1 MSQSPADPLAQLWAK
16 SRDNGDAW
24 MPLRCHLADAAGT
37 AAELWDSW
45 LPGQAKAIIED
56 SVKDPQ
62 LAKKLAVFLAAVHDV
77 GKASAFF
84 QEKVPQLAHRVS
96 MSGMYIPELGPEKYL
111 APHATLGAF
120 VLRDWL
126 MERWGFST
134 FGAEELAVIVGGHH
148 GVYPGLERGED
159 IENALARED
168 SPWFEARNRAL
179 EEASICA
186 GLNEDDWKTLAAGRL
201 SQAAQLVLTGVVIV
215 ADWIASN
222 EDYFLYP
229 EDEEQPDTQ
238 ATVLADPSPRHR
250 VSTALNALS
259 LPGPWRTQPAP
270 DLAGASEDEAIAQF
284 FRERF
289 SFPREATPRPMQA
302 DAVRAAEELEGP
314 GLIIIEAPT
323 GEGKTEAALAAA
335 ETLARRFN
343 SGGVMVALPTCATSD
358 GIFSRVLRWLE
369 SAVPAGQRA
378 SMALTHSRAG
388 LNDDYQ
394 SLFARP
400 GRPDPFSG
408 VRGVWGDQDNHH
420 TQKAAIE
427 AHHWL
432 RGRKTAAL
440 AAFTVGTI
448 DQFLMC
454 ALKSKHV
461 MLRHLGLASKVVVLD
476 EIHAADYYM
485 QVYLHR
491 ALEWC
496 GAHGVPVIACSA
508 TLPPVQRA
516 ALLESYR
523 RGRCVAQGM
532 TKLKIKK
539 LPSLQENSLAFPLI
553 CTVSDA
559 EMRRYTPAA
568 SGRFS
573 RTTLEIIGDDVD
585 ALAERILSEI
595 HDGGCVAII
604 RNTVKRA
611 CELYE
616 RLVADPRLG
625 EDNVRLLHS
634 RFIASDRRELE
645 RQLLDKLGPKGDR
658 PERLVVVATQV
669 IEQSL
674 DIDVDL
680 MVSDLAPI
688 DLLVQRIGRL
698 HRHNRDNRPTGLQE
712 ARLLITGMS
721 DAGNWS
727 TPPEIDRGSC
737 AIYGESTLLRTL
749 ATLYALIFSRSKP
762 VLHSPEDVPAL
773 VAMAYAESLED
784 VPPPASAWSDP
795 MAAADENMQIE
806 KSAKEQKA
814 RAFLAPKPTKMAVW
828 GWNEIGTAEE
838 VRGQAQVRDIQDS
851 IEVIVIREDQQGP
864 TCLEWID
871 QYGGHPVDSMGGIPR
886 DLALAL
892 ARCTVTLP
900 SAPFRNADRLD
911 RLIQELE
918 GRTPES
924 WSMNPWLRG
933 MLALPINDQGVFEWD
948 GLIFRYDRKL
958 GLEVGK
964 REC

>member
-96 MSGMYIPELGPEKYL
+96 MSGMHIPELGPEKYF

-120 VLRDWL
+120 ALRDWL
-126 MERWGFST
+126 VQHCGFSVLV
-134 FGAEELAVIVGGHH
+134 ANELAIVVAGHH
-148 GVYPGLERGED
+148 GAYPEMSAITAVRRTL
-159 IENALARED
+159 IIED
-168 SPWFEARNRAL
+168 SAWSEVRNKAL
-179 EEASICA
+179 EEASTCA
-186 GLNEDDWKTLAAGRL
+186 QLNADDWKVLASADF
-201 SQAAQLVLTGVVIV
+201 SQSAQLVLTGLVIV
-215 ADWIASN
+215 SDWIASN

-229 EDEEQPDTQ
+229 GDEEEEDAQ

-250 VSTALNALS
+250 VSTALEALS

-270 DLAGASEDEAIAQF
+270 DLTEASEDEAIAQF

-394 SLFARP
+394 SLFAGP
-400 GRPDPFSG
+400 GHPDPFSG
-408 VRGVWGDQDNHH
+408 VRGVWGDQDDQH

-476 EIHAADYYM
+476 EIHAADHYM

-516 ALLESYR
+516 ALLESFR
-523 RGRCVAQGM
+523 RGRCIAQGM
-532 TKLKIKK
+532 SGSKIKK
-539 LPSLQENSLAFPLI
+539 LPSLQETSLAFPLI

-568 SGRFS
+568 SGRCS

-616 RLVADPRLG
+616 RLVADPGLG

-645 RQLLDKLGPKGDR
+645 RQLLKKLGPKGDR

-698 HRHNRDNRPTGLQE
+698 HRHNRDNRPAGLQE

-721 DAGNWS
+721 DPGNWS

-762 VLHSPEDVPAL
+762 VLRSPEDVPSL

-795 MAAADENMQIE
+795 MTIADENMHTE
-806 KSAKEQKA
+806 KAQKKSSACG
-814 RAFLAPKPTKMAVW
+814 FLAPPPTTMALRHWSDVL
-828 GWNEIGTAEE
+828 TAEE
-838 VRGQAQVRDIQDS
+838 VHGRPQVRDIQDS
-851 IEVIVIREDQQGP
+851 IEVIVIRERQQGP

-871 QYGGHPVDSMGGIPR
+871 QYGGHPVDSMAGIPR
-886 DLALAL
+886 GLALAL
-892 ARCTVTLP
+892 ARCSVTLP
-900 SAPFRNADRLD
+900 SAPFRHGDRLD
-911 RLIQELE
+911 RLVQELE
-918 GRTPES
+918 RRTPDS
-924 WSMNPWLRG
+924 WSRNPWLRG

-948 GLIFRYDRKL
+948 GLTFRYGRKL

>member
-1 MSQSPADPLAQLWAK
+1 MSHSPADPLAQLWAK

-96 MSGMYIPELGPEKYL
+96 MSGMHIPELGPEKYL

-126 MERWGFST
+126 LERWGFST

-168 SPWFEARNRAL
+168 SPWFEARNTAL

-186 GLNEDDWKTLAAGRL
+186 GLNEDDWKALAAGRL

-250 VSTALNALS
+250 VSTALKALS
-259 LPGPWRTQPAP
+259 LPGPWRTQPAL

-302 DAVRAAEELEGP
+302 DAVRAAEELKGP

-420 TQKAAIE
+420 IQKAAIE

-485 QVYLHR
+485 
-491 ALEWC
+491 
-496 GAHGVPVIACSA
+496 
-508 TLPPVQRA
+508 
-516 ALLESYR
+516 
-523 RGRCVAQGM
+523 
-532 TKLKIKK
+532 
-539 LPSLQENSLAFPLI
+539 
-553 CTVSDA
+553 
-559 EMRRYTPAA
+559 
-568 SGRFS
+568 
-573 RTTLEIIGDDVD
+573 
-585 ALAERILSEI
+585 
-595 HDGGCVAII
+595 
-604 RNTVKRA
+604 
-611 CELYE
+611 
-616 RLVADPRLG
+616 
-625 EDNVRLLHS
+625 
-634 RFIASDRRELE
+634 
-645 RQLLDKLGPKGDR
+645 
-658 PERLVVVATQV
+658 
-669 IEQSL
+669 
-674 DIDVDL
+674 
-680 MVSDLAPI
+680 
-688 DLLVQRIGRL
+688 
-698 HRHNRDNRPTGLQE
+698 
-712 ARLLITGMS
+712 
-721 DAGNWS
+721 
-727 TPPEIDRGSC
+727 
-737 AIYGESTLLRTL
+737 
-749 ATLYALIFSRSKP
+749 
-762 VLHSPEDVPAL
+762 
-773 VAMAYAESLED
+773 
-784 VPPPASAWSDP
+784 
-795 MAAADENMQIE
+795 
-806 KSAKEQKA
+806 
-814 RAFLAPKPTKMAVW
+814 
-828 GWNEIGTAEE
+828 
-838 VRGQAQVRDIQDS
+838 
-851 IEVIVIREDQQGP
+851 
-864 TCLEWID
+864 
-871 QYGGHPVDSMGGIPR
+871 
-886 DLALAL
+886 
-892 ARCTVTLP
+892 
-900 SAPFRNADRLD
+900 
-911 RLIQELE
+911 
-918 GRTPES
+918 
-924 WSMNPWLRG
+924 
-933 MLALPINDQGVFEWD
+933 
-948 GLIFRYDRKL
+948 
-958 GLEVGK
+958 
-964 REC
+964 